1 MKEKELWFDLRK
13 VNNSD
18 KQNLLNVVFEHGY
31 TGILVDSIEDI
42 EKWSTRIKVFVRANE
57 KKDVIE
63 YYKKMSSKYQVIWV
77 QDNYKGNAI
86 FHKVIDE
93 RTMNEAV
100 ALVEKAKVMF
110 VEFKDPTNIPLEL
123 ILAKGQ
129 KENCQICKVVDTAL
143 DGWNSSMTMEVG
155 CDALLLRTN
164 NIEHIMQMQQYIE
177 KQKEKQLNIV
187 PLKIIEIKH
196 LAMGVRACIDTT
208 DRLDVDEGMLIGSKS
223 SGYVLVSSEN
233 HYLPYMNLR
242 PFRVNA
248 GAIHSY
254 ILCPNNIAKYI
265 SELKA
270 GDEVLVVN
278 SKGRTR
284 VVNVGRVK
292 LEKRPMLLISAQG
305 PQKEEVNVIVQD
317 DWHIRILSCNGEV
330 KNSTLLQKG
339 DVVLGYEL
347 EAGRHLGVKV
357 QETIME
363 K

>member
-1 MKEKELWFDLRK
+1 
-13 VNNSD
+13 
-18 KQNLLNVVFEHGY
+18 
-31 TGILVDSIEDI
+31 
-42 EKWSTRIKVFVRANE
+42 
-57 KKDVIE
+57 
-63 YYKKMSSKYQVIWV
+63 
-77 QDNYKGNAI
+77 
-86 FHKVIDE
+86 
-93 RTMNEAV
+93 MNEAV

-248 GAIHSY
+248 EAIHSY